1 MTRFSAQSHEDRHLG
16 RIRPAYAALC
26 GETVPSEAGHN
37 GLRRRAKGGRYPVAR
52 KATAQDV
59 ADLAGVSRSAVS
71 LVLNGRAQG
80 HIARHKQQAILE
92 AARRLNYTP
101 NAVALSLRSRRTRT
115 IGVLTWP
122 GEGGFSV
129 QMLHATLE
137 KATAAGYLLIFMDTA
152 NDRDHQ
158 SRALATLHDRQ
169 VDALLVMAPD
179 LINYAPVEVMSTIPT
194 ILVNCIDP
202 NAGLTS
208 IIADERDAGAAAARI
223 LIERGHRR
231 IGVIAGPPEAMQSE
245 LRLAGVTEAA
255 AAAEYVALS
264 IETAANRD
272 VNSGFM
278 AARTLLGAQQRP
290 TALICAHERLA
301 VGAVLA
307 AGTLGIRI
315 PADLSVVSL
324 DDGEQLASQLVPR
337 LTTIER
343 PDRAMAEQAVNMTLQ
358 RFDKEEEPVQQL
370 TFSCSPAPGESVAR
384 YRRVQPRPC
393 GPADIR

>member
-1 MTRFSAQSHEDRHLG
+1 
-16 RIRPAYAALC
+16 
-26 GETVPSEAGHN
+26 
-37 GLRRRAKGGRYPVAR
+37 VAR

-80 HIARHKQQAILE
+80 HIARHKQQAIIE
-92 AARRLNYTP
+92 AARRLSYTP

-129 QMLHATLE
+129 TMLHATLE
-137 KATAAGYLLIFMDTA
+137 RATAAGYLLIFMDTA

-158 SRALATLHDRQ
+158 SRALATLLDRQ

-179 LINYAPVEVMSTIPT
+179 LISYSPVEVMATIPT
-194 ILVNCIDP
+194 ILVNCVDP

-208 IIADERDAGAAAARI
+208 IVADEHGAGGDAARL
-223 LIERGHRR
+223 LIEGGHSR
-231 IGVIAGPPEAMQSE
+231 IGIIAGPRDAMQSR
-245 LRLAGVTEAA
+245 LRLGGIEETAA
-255 AAAEYVALS
+255 AQQVAIS
-264 IETAANRD
+264 VETAANRD
-272 VNSGFM
+272 VTSGFSSARM
-278 AARTLLGAQQRP
+278 LLSAAQRP
-290 TALICAHERLA
+290 TALICTHERLA

-307 AGTLGIRI
+307 AGGLGIRI
-315 PADLSVVSL
+315 PADLSVISL

-343 PDRAMAEQAVNMTLQ
+343 PDRAMAEQAVAMTLQ
-358 RFDKEEEPVQQL
+358 RFDEDNEESIKQL
-370 TFSCSPAPGESVAR
+370 TFSCSPAPRDSVAR
-384 YRRVQPRPC
+384 PRRSQPRPC
-393 GPADIR
+393 GPAATR

>member
-1 MTRFSAQSHEDRHLG
+1 MGG
-16 RIRPAYAALC
+16 R
-26 GETVPSEAGHN
+26 G
-37 GLRRRAKGGRYPVAR
+37 RAKGAYPVAR

-80 HIARHKQQAILE
+80 HIARDKQQAILE

-101 NAVALSLRSRRTRT
+101 NAVALSLRSRRSHT

-122 GEGGFSV
+122 GDGGFSV
-129 QMLHATLE
+129 LMLHATLE
-137 KATAAGYLLIFMDTA
+137 QATASGYLLIFMDTA
-152 NDRDHQ
+152 NDHDHQ

-169 VDALLVMAPD
+169 VDALLVIAPD
-179 LINYAPVEVMSTIPT
+179 LISYSPVEVMSTIPT
-194 ILVNCIDP
+194 ILVNCMDP

-208 IIADERDAGAAAARI
+208 IIADERDAGAAAARV
-223 LIERGHRR
+223 LLERGHSN
-231 IGVIAGPPEAMQSE
+231 IGVIAGPHDALQSQ
-245 LRLAGVTEAA
+245 LRLAGITEAA
-255 AAAEYVALS
+255 GAAEHLGLVV
-264 IETAANRD
+264 ETAAGRD
-272 VNSGFM
+272 VNSGFS
-278 AARTLLGAQQRP
+278 AARTLLGASPRP
-290 TALICAHERLA
+290 TALICTHERLA

-315 PADLSVVSL
+315 PADLSLVSL

-343 PDRAMAEQAVNMTLQ
+343 PDRAMAEQAVALTLQ
-358 RFDKEEEPVQQL
+358 RFDEHEQAVQQL
-370 TFSCSPAPGESVAR
+370 TFSCSVAPGDSVAR
-384 YRRVQPRPC
+384 HRRVQPRPC